1 MVLTKARNH
10 RISDPRKICRGKTFL
25 DYYQTEKM
33 EINCGVATWR
43 LKFNLLI
50 VWLLLLLSLHLQLLL
65 AHCSYQQFAK
75 TVIGRNSPS
84 IRDFCEGSPGIEN
97 INTKFVIYQ

>member
-50 VWLLLLLSLHLQLLL
+50 VWSAFVVKFTPTIAVGSLQLPTI
-65 AHCSYQQFAK
+65 CKNSYWSEQSL
-75 TVIGRNSPS
+75 NS
-84 IRDFCEGSPGIEN
+84 
-97 INTKFVIYQ
+97 